1 MIYSFLILLTIFF
14 TPNEKLKKSVDE
26 YLKNKLTQYDKY
38 EFTILKAP
46 ELEGKIEIRNET
58 KINLGNSFAYI
69 PIRVI
74 KPNSRVIQTYITVR
88 LKLFKTVCMAKNEIE
103 PGQPV
108 SNEDVEFKLTNVT
121 DLRGT
126 PIESPDELKGW
137 RSKVKIQPGS
147 ILLKELLEEI
157 PIINK
162 GDHITASAISGSVK
176 VSTDAEAKQDGVKG
190 DIIIIVT
197 KDRKHFKAK
206 ILDSNNVI
214 IVE

>member
-38 EFTILKAP
+38 EFTIVKAP
-46 ELEGKIEIRNET
+46 ELEGNFEIRNET
-58 KINLGNSFAYI
+58 KINLSNSFAYI
-69 PIRVI
+69 PVRIT
-74 KPNSRVIQTYITVR
+74 KSNSRIIQTYITVR
-88 LKLFKTVCMAKNEIE
+88 LKLFKTVCMAKNAIE

-108 SNEDVEFKLTNVT
+108 SANDIEFKLTNVT

-126 PIESPDELKGW
+126 PIASADEFIGY
-137 RSKVKIQPGS
+137 RSKIKIRPGS

-157 PIINK
+157 PVINK
-162 GDHITASAISGSVK
+162 GDHITASAVSGSVK
-176 VSTDAEAKQDGVKG
+176 VSTDAEAKQDGVIG
-190 DIIIIVT
+190 DIIVIVT
-197 KDRKHFKAK
+197 KDKKQFKAK